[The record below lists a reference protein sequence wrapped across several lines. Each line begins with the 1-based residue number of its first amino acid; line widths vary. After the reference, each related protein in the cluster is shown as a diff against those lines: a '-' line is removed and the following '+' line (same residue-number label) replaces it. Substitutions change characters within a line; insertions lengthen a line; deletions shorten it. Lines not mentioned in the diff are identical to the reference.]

1 MVAISMNCL
10 KVTIKH
16 LIMID
21 ELQYATIFQQQSTMN
36 HHGSTTNHYKVFPIV
51 QKRYYA
57 YPIENTFKQEPLL
70 NIKF

>member
-1 MVAISMNCL
+1 
-10 KVTIKH
+10 
-16 LIMID
+16 MID

>member
-16 LIMID
+16 LIVID

-36 HHGSTTNHYKVFPIV
+36 HHGSTTKYSLLF
-51 QKRYYA
+51 KRDTMH
-57 YPIENTFKQEPLL
+57 IL
-70 NIKF
+70 